1 MTWVLTETIER
12 TWEGSYKVVYPSCRV
27 ELGLVGAT
35 ESSILSIRSVR
46 SLTRY
51 WLLFHYNIVD
61 RISLSVSLSVCVS
74 VRQTAKLRLNDND
87 LLGDFPTALQNLTN
101 LGECRVEGTCVWNR
115 NPRQCR
121 FH

>member
-12 TWEGSYKVVYPSCRV
+12 TWEGSYKVVYPSCLI
-27 ELGLVGAT
+27 ESGLVEAT
-35 ESSILSIRSVR
+35 ESSILSIHSVL

-51 WLLFHYNIVD
+51 SLLFHYNIVD
-61 RISLSVSLSVCVS
+61 HISLSRSLSFS
-74 VRQTAKLRLNDND
+74 LHVRQTARLRLNDND
-87 LLGDFPTALQNLTN
+87 LLGDFPTAFQNLTN
-101 LGECRVEGTCVWNR
+101 LGECRAEGTCVWNR